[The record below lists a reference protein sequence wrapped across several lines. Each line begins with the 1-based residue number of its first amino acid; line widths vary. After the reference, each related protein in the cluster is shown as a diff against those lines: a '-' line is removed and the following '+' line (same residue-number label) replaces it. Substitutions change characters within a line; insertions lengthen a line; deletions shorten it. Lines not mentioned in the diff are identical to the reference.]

1 MMRSTLQAVIAG
13 LLMASPTLAS
23 PPPAPPSIADFA
35 EPPIAVGAQLSAD
48 GKLLAARAWK
58 GETSRILIIDA
69 ANPSSPPR
77 AIPLGKADVTSIS
90 WAGGSR
96 LLLRVRRYEQLY
108 EQVYP
113 MTRLLVVDVG
123 TGGVRYADPDNRGF
137 LGGDVL
143 YTDPDGKLALVASQ
157 DSIFQTP
164 AVKRVDLATGRAVVV
179 EKPRPDVW
187 DWYADADGVVRAGLA
202 YDERAWKLFYRDTA
216 GEPLRVI
223 KGKFDRNSDSSVDRF
238 TFGRA
243 GTGTIITNERTGRFA
258 VYRYDFRTGTL
269 GEPIFED
276 AEVDVT
282 GVWGDRWSGDVAGIE
297 YENDRKRFLWLDP
310 GLKEVQDKVDKAL
323 PGKVNEIVS
332 RSSDSSKLLIYSSSA
347 VDPGTYFLLDHKTL
361 KMNPIYAPM
370 ERIDPAL
377 MSPTTSLSYQA
388 RDGLRIPAYLT
399 LPKGRGTKQLPLIVM
414 PHGGPFLRDRWEF
427 DTFVQF
433 LASRGYA
440 VLQPQFRGS
449 TGYGKSFV
457 EKGYGQ
463 WGRAM
468 QDDLDDGL
476 DHLVK
481 SGVADPQRVCIVGAS
496 YGGYAALWGA
506 IRNPERY
513 RCAASLAGVTDLD
526 AQLKANRKSFSA
538 TRYFREWRTKV
549 AGEQKVDLATVSPL
563 RQASR
568 LKVPVLIGHGE
579 KDEVVPVRQGRTM
592 VESLRGRGADVTSA
606 FYPRSGHNL
615 EGEGDLADYLGRL
628 EAFLKKN
635 NPAG

>member
-1 MMRSTLQAVIAG
+1 MRSVLLAAIAG
-13 LLMASPTLAS
+13 LLMASATLAS
-23 PPPAPPSIADFA
+23 PPSPSPSIADFA
-35 EPPIAVGAQLSAD
+35 QPPSAVGAQLSAD
-48 GKLLAARAWK
+48 GKLLAARAWT
-58 GETSRILIIDA
+58 GETSRILIFDA
-69 ANPSSPPR
+69 ANPSSPAR
-77 AIPLGKADVTSIS
+77 AFPLGKADVTSIS

-96 LLLRVRRYEQLY
+96 LLLRVRRYEQIY

-113 MTRLLVVDVG
+113 ITRLVIVDVA
-123 TGGVRYADPDNRGF
+123 TGASRVADPNNRGL

-143 YTDPDGKLALVASQ
+143 YTDPDGQTALVASQ
-157 DSIFQTP
+157 DSILQTP
-164 AVKRVDLATGRAVVV
+164 AVKRVDLATGKAVVV

-187 DWYADADGVVRAGLA
+187 DWYADSDGVVRGGLA
-202 YDERAWKLFYRDTA
+202 YDERSWRLYYRDAA
-216 GEPLRVI
+216 GGPLRVI
-223 KGKFDRNSDSSVDRF
+223 KGKFDKNSDSSVDRF
-238 TFGRA
+238 TFGQG
-243 GTGTIITNERTGRFA
+243 GTGTIVTNERTGRFA
-258 VYRYDFRTGTL
+258 VYHYDFKTSAL

-276 AEVDVT
+276 AQVDVT

-310 GLKEVQDKVDKAL
+310 GLKKVQGMLDRAL
-323 PGKVNEIVS
+323 PNKVNEIVTRS
-332 RSSDSSKLLIYSSSA
+332 RDRSKLLIYSSSA
-347 VDPGTYFLLDHKTL
+347 SDPGTYFLLDQKTL
-361 KMNPIYAPM
+361 KMNPVYSPM
-370 ERIDPAL
+370 ERIDPEL
-377 MSPTTSLSYQA
+377 MAPTTSISHKS
-388 RDGLRIPAYLT
+388 RDGLQIPAYLT
-399 LPKGRGTKQLPLIVM
+399 LPKGGSTKQLPLIVM
-414 PHGGPFLRDRWEF
+414 PHGGPFLRDSWEY
-427 DTFVQF
+427 DPFVQF

-457 EKGYGQ
+457 EMGYGQ

-481 SGVADPQRVCIVGAS
+481 NGTADPKRVCIVGAS

-563 RQASR
+563 QQASR

-579 KDEVVPVRQGRTM
+579 KDEVVPVRQGRAL
-592 VESLRGRGADVTSA
+592 VETLKGRGADVTSA
-606 FYPRSGHNL
+606 FYPKSGHNL
-615 EGEGDLADYLGRL
+615 EGEGDLADFLGRL